1 MKAYVEILFPAMMK
15 DREISIMELCQKYPN
30 FSTYAPVAQNT
41 RCTKARKIFNNGW
54 QYETLHAIAISSRV
68 APSVR
73 LKAQEL
79 KSKL

>member
-15 DREISIMELCQKYPN
+15 DRDISIMELCQNYPD
-30 FSTYAPVAQNT
+30 FSTYTPAAQNT
-41 RCTKARKIFNNGW
+41 RRSKARKIFDYGW
-54 QYETLHAIAISSRV
+54 QFEALHAIAISSRV

-79 KSKL
+79 ESKV